1 MNDINSQILSSVWQA
16 LLGMW
21 YLIPILLL
29 IAFFKSRFFKG
40 KLGESIV
47 NFSITKNLDNNTYHL
62 LKDVTLPSV
71 GSSTTQIDHILVS
84 KYGIFVIETK
94 NIKGWIFGSK
104 NQPKWTQQIYKHKNT
119 FQNPLHQNYK
129 HIKTLSEL
137 LNIDESKLH
146 SLVVFTGESSFK
158 TQMPENVLDRGYTNY
173 IKSKTTV
180 LFSDTEVYKI
190 KIQIESKQFERGF
203 KTDREHVKNL
213 KKSLNKVASMNSCPK
228 CGSQLVQRVAKKGA
242 NVGNS
247 FWGCSNYP
255 KCRFIKNTDLINTS

>member
-1 MNDINSQILSSVWQA
+1 MNDINSQILSSAWQA
-16 LLGMW
+16 LLSMW
-21 YLIPILLL
+21 YLIPILLI

-47 NFSITKNLDNNTYHL
+47 NFSITKKLDKNTYHL
-62 LKDVTLPSV
+62 IKDATLPSV
-71 GSSTTQIDHILVS
+71 GGTTQIDHILVS

-94 NIKGWIFGSK
+94 NIKGWIFGSET
-104 NQPKWTQQIYKHKNT
+104 QRKWTQQIYKHKNT

-137 LNIDESKLH
+137 LNIEESKFH

-158 TQMPENVLDRGYTNY
+158 TKMPENVLDKGYTNY

-190 KIQIESKQFERGF
+190 LNQIESKQFERGF
-203 KTDREHVKNL
+203 KTNREHVKNL
-213 KKSLNKVASMNSCPK
+213 KKSHNKVASPNNSCPK
-228 CGSQLVQRVAKKGA
+228 CGSQLVERVAKKGA
-242 NVGNS
+242 NAGNS
-247 FWGCSNYP
+247 FWGCSDFP
-255 KCRFIKNTDLINTS
+255 KCRFAKNLN

>member
-1 MNDINSQILSSVWQA
+1 MNDINSQILSSAWQT
-16 LLGMW
+16 LLSIW
-21 YLIPILLL
+21 YLIPILL
-29 IAFFKSRFFKG
+29 IIVFFKSRFFKG

-47 NFSITKNLDNNTYHL
+47 NFSITKKLDKEIYHL
-62 LKDVTLPSV
+62 IKDATLPSV
-71 GSSTTQIDHILVS
+71 GGTTQIDHILVS

-94 NIKGWIFGSK
+94 NIKGWIFGSET
-104 NQPKWTQQIYKHKNT
+104 QTKWTQQIYKHKNT

-137 LNIDESKLH
+137 LNIEESKFH

-190 KIQIESKQFERGF
+190 INKIESKQFERGF
-203 KTDREHVKNL
+203 KTNREHVKNL
-213 KKSLNKVASMNSCPK
+213 KKNHNERANKSISCPK
-228 CGSQLVQRVAKKGA
+228 CGSKLVERVAKKGA
-242 NVGNS
+242 KAGNT
-247 FWGCSNYP
+247 FWGCSNFP
-255 KCRFIKNTDLINTS
+255 KCRFVKNIN

>member
-1 MNDINSQILSSVWQA
+1 MLESDPFLFKVLGFFFNNLIFLTV
-16 LLGMW
+16 LLA
-21 YLIPILLL
+21 IIV
-29 IAFFKSRFFKG
+29 AFFQSRYFKG

-47 NFSITKNLDNNTYHL
+47 NFSIMRKLEKETYYL
-62 LKDVTLPSV
+62 LKDITLPSLG
-71 GSSTTQIDHILVS
+71 GSTQIDHILVS

-104 NQPKWTQQIYKHKNT
+104 TQKKWIQQIYKHKNT

-137 LNIDESKLH
+137 LNIEESKFH

-158 TQMPENVLDRGYTNY
+158 TQMPENVLDRSYTNY

-190 KIQIESKQFERGF
+190 INQIKSKQFERGF
-203 KTDREHVKNL
+203 KTNREHVKNL
-213 KKSLNKVASMNSCPK
+213 KKNQNERESKTISCPK
-228 CGSQLVQRVAKKGA
+228 CGSKLVERVAKKGA
-242 NVGNS
+242 SAGNI
-247 FWGCSNYP
+247 FWGCSNFP
-255 KCRFIKNTDLINTS
+255 KCRFAKNIN